1 MSKKLESSN
10 YGPYDLNLYYKL
22 TGKYRDYDGGNVYAK
37 STDIVD
43 AAISKNIWGMKFNV
57 SITNLLNER
66 YEKPRTYSQD
76 GRQIKFGVNKLY

>member
-10 YGPYDLNLYYKL
+10 YGSYDLNLYYKH

-43 AAISKNIWGMKFNV
+43 AAISKNIWGVKFNL

-76 GRQIKFGVNKLY
+76 GRQIRFGVNKLY